1 MAEYDVKQN
10 KLYHTLK
17 TGIESGEYQPNTRL
31 PKELDLAEQFGVAR
45 GTLRVALD
53 RLEEEG
59 LLTRIRSKGTFV
71 AEKKKQKKFLIIY
84 DNTTGMEHP
93 AHYIIPGIEQAAG
106 LKGYKTEHF
115 FKDYLLALN
124 EKDARNCI
132 KQADVSGIV
141 SMITTFNGDEKI
153 LKLLKAL
160 DVPIVTAHTEH
171 RKDWEL
177 TGFPTLLYEENKAFR
192 SAVEYLKNKGHQRIA
207 TIHIHDDTGGA
218 LPSRGFTAEGYL
230 EFLEELGLDS
240 DKSLV
245 RYIPYDKKII
255 KTVTAEFANMNP
267 PPTAIMCYSDFFAL
281 HVYEK
286 LKDMKLRIS
295 EDIAVMGF
303 CGYPGDSLLNPP
315 LSTID
320 LQYLETGRMAL
331 KVLEESQ
338 QWYGPDAIAVP
349 PLISVPFVLKERAS
363 TALKR
368 LETEIIKGYLN
379 TI

>member
-1 MAEYDVKQN
+1 M
-10 KLYHTLK
+10 LK
-17 TGIESGEYQPNTRL
+17 AGIESGKYPTNTRL
-31 PKELDLAEQFGVAR
+31 PKELDMAEQFGVAR

-71 AEKKKQKKFLIIY
+71 AEKKKQKKILIIY
-84 DNTTGMEHP
+84 DNTSGMEHP
-93 AHYIIPGIEQAAG
+93 SHYIIPGIEQAAG
-106 LKGYKTEHF
+106 LRGFKTEHF
-115 FKDYLLALN
+115 FKNYLLAMS
-124 EKDARNCI
+124 ECEARNCV
-132 KQADVSGIV
+132 KQADICGII

-160 DVPIVTAHTEH
+160 EVPIVTAHSEQ
-171 RKDWEL
+171 RKDWEI
-177 TGFPTLLYEENKAFR
+177 TGFSTLIYEENKAFG

-207 TIHIHDDTGGA
+207 TIHIHDNTGGA
-218 LPSRGFTAEGYL
+218 LPSRGFTRKSYL
-230 EFLEELGLDS
+230 EFLEKLGLDC
-240 DKSLV
+240 DESLV
-245 RYIPYDKKII
+245 KYIPYDKEII
-255 KTVTAEFANMNP
+255 KTVTAEFASMNT

-286 LKDMKLRIS
+286 LRDMKLRIP

-320 LQYLETGRMAL
+320 LQYFETGRIAL

-338 QWYGPDAIAVP
+338 QWYGPDAVAVP
-349 PLISVPFVLKERAS
+349 PLISVPFELRERAS

-368 LETEIIKGYLN
+368 IESEIIKGYLN